1 MKKVTVDQLEEGMK
15 LARDV
20 FTENGKLLLPEGF
33 IIKLSFIQKLRE
45 HNIDSVYVEDEKAES
60 YVKEEV
66 IYHETFVAI
75 QDLMLSAKA
84 GEIVDPFVA
93 KEIVNDIVSQIIE
106 EEDVFLKIVGFRDV
120 DNYTYFH
127 SVDVSIFAAIIG
139 KLLELDRKQIEDL
152 ALAALL
158 HDFGKMKI
166 PHEILNKPAKLT
178 DEEFE
183 EMKKHTIYGYQIVK
197 NMEGISEQVAE
208 VALLHHERL
217 DGSGYP
223 LKLKGD
229 KIPLFA
235 KIVAVA
241 DVYDALTADR
251 VYKKKIVPTKAA
263 DYLTKYSGI
272 HFDKDIVQKFLKM
285 VVKYPVGCFVVLN
298 TGEIAI
304 VYEENPFNKTRP
316 IVKVVARKE
325 GPPVLIPYFVDLSQD
340 YKREIIDVINY

>member
-1 MKKVTVDQLEEGMK
+1 MKKVNVNELQEGMK

-20 FTENGKLLLPEGF
+20 FADNGKLLLPEGF
-33 IIKLSFIQKLRE
+33 IVKPSFIEKLKEYRIE
-45 HNIDSVYVEDEKAES
+45 SVYVEDEITSE
-60 YVKEEV
+60 YVKEEI

-84 GEIVDPFVA
+84 GEIIDPFVA
-93 KEIVNDIVSQIIE
+93 KEIVNDIVSEIIE
-106 EEDVFLKIVGFRDV
+106 EEDIFLKIVGFRDI

-127 SVDVSIFAAIIG
+127 SVDVCIFSAIMG
-139 KLLELDRKQIEDL
+139 KQLELDKKQIEDL

-158 HDFGKMKI
+158 HDFGKMRI
-166 PHEILNKPAKLT
+166 PSEILNKPAKLS

-183 EMKKHTIYGYQIVK
+183 EMKRHTIYGYQIVK
-197 NMEGISEQVAE
+197 NMEGVTEEIAE

-223 LKLKGD
+223 LKLKAD

-235 KIVAVA
+235 RIIAIA

-251 VYKKKIVPTKAA
+251 VYKKKVVPHKAA
-263 DYLTKYSGI
+263 DYLMKYAGVQ
-272 HFDKDIVQKFLKM
+272 FDTEIVNKFLKM
-285 VVKYPVGCFVVLN
+285 VVKYPVGCFVILN

-304 VYEENPFNKTRP
+304 VYEENPFYKTKP
-316 IVKVVARKE
+316 VIKVVARKE
-325 GPPVLIPYFVDLSQD
+325 GPPILSPYYIDLSQD
-340 YKREIIDVINY
+340 QKREIIDVVNY

>member
-1 MKKVTVDQLEEGMK
+1 MRKVTIDELQEGMK

-33 IIKLSFIQKLRE
+33 IIKPSFIEKLKE
-45 HNIDSVYVEDEKAES
+45 YNIDSVYVEDEITKN
-60 YVKEEV
+60 YVKEEI
-66 IYHETFVAI
+66 IYHETFIAI
-75 QDLMLSAKA
+75 QDLMVSAKT

-93 KEIVNDIVSQIIE
+93 REIVNDIVAEIIQ

-127 SVDVSIFAAIIG
+127 SVDVSIFSAIIG
-139 KLLELDRKQIEDL
+139 KLLGFERKKIEDL

-166 PHEILNKPAKLT
+166 PPEILNKPAKLT

-183 EMKKHTIYGYQIVK
+183 EMKKHTIYGYQMVK
-197 NMEGISEQVAE
+197 NMEGISEEIAE

-229 KIPLFA
+229 KIPIFA
-235 KIVAVA
+235 RIIAIA

-251 VYKKKIVPTKAA
+251 VYKKKVVPTKAA
-263 DYLTKYSGI
+263 DYLLKYAGVQ
-272 HFDKDIVQKFLKM
+272 FDKEIVQKFLKM

-325 GPPVLIPYFVDLSQD
+325 GPPVLTPYYIDLAQD
-340 YKREIIDVINY
+340 QKREIIDVINY

>member
-1 MKKVTVDQLEEGMK
+1 MD
-15 LARDV
+15 
-20 FTENGKLLLPEGF
+20 
-33 IIKLSFIQKLRE
+33 
-45 HNIDSVYVEDEKAES
+45 
-60 YVKEEV
+60 
-66 IYHETFVAI
+66 
-75 QDLMLSAKA
+75 
-84 GEIVDPFVA
+84 
-93 KEIVNDIVSQIIE
+93 
-106 EEDVFLKIVGFRDV
+106 
-120 DNYTYFH
+120 
-127 SVDVSIFAAIIG
+127 
-139 KLLELDRKQIEDL
+139 
-152 ALAALL
+152 
-158 HDFGKMKI
+158 
-166 PHEILNKPAKLT
+166 
-178 DEEFE
+178 
-183 EMKKHTIYGYQIVK
+183 
-197 NMEGISEQVAE
+197 GISEQVAE